1 MRRFLVVLNPKAGL
15 KKGVRQL
22 KKIQK
27 ILEKAGDVTLHETT
41 ARGDATAFVR
51 EHAAE
56 FDTVVS
62 IGGDGTLNEVIAGL
76 RQSGANTKLAHI
88 PAGST
93 NDFAA
98 SLYLPIIPKKAA
110 KNAVKGVVKPLDVGS
125 FNGRDFVYIA
135 SCGAFSKASYS
146 APQDVKNVIG
156 HLAYLIEGIKELSD
170 IHPVHLRVET
180 DGATYEDDYIFAA
193 FCNSTSCGGV
203 LKLARSRVDMN
214 DGLHEMLLVRMPKTM
229 TELGKFAEL
238 AKIADLGRAAFSL
251 AIQQYTDPLVTLCSA
266 AEFRITAPAD
276 NAWTLDGEYQEGAEN
291 ILIKNEH
298 DAIQILLP
306 KKEKKPKEPLFK
318 RLFGKK
324 K

>member
-1 MRRFLVVLNPKAGL
+1 MRRFLVILNPCAGL
-15 KKGVRQL
+15 KRGVRQQAR
-22 KKIQK
+22 IRK
-27 ILEKAGDVTLHETT
+27 ILEKAGDVTVHETT

-51 EHAAE
+51 AHAAE

-62 IGGDGTLNEVIAGL
+62 VGGDGTLNEVIAGI
-76 RQSGANTKLAHI
+76 RSSGAPVKLAHI

-93 NDFAA
+93 NDFAV
-98 SLYLPIIPKKAA
+98 SLSLPLLPKDAA
-110 KNAVKGVVKPLDVGS
+110 KNAVKGVARPLDVGT

-170 IHPVHLRVET
+170 LHPVHLKVET
-180 DGATYEDDYIFAA
+180 TGATYEDDYIFAA

-203 LKLARSRVDMN
+203 LKLSRSRVDMN

-251 AIQQYTDPLVTLCSA
+251 AIQHYTDPLVTLCSS
-266 AEFRITAPAD
+266 AEFHITAPAD
-276 NAWTLDGEYQEGAEN
+276 AAWTLDGEYQAGAEQ
-291 ILIKNEH
+291 IVIKNER
-298 DAIQILLP
+298 DALQVLLP
-306 KKEKKPKEPLFK
+306 KKEKKPKKK
-318 RLFGKK
+318 RLGK
-324 K
+324 

>member
-1 MRRFLVVLNPKAGL
+1 MRRFLVILNPRAGL
-15 KKGVRQL
+15 KRGVRQMNS
-22 KKIQK
+22 IRK

-41 ARGDATAFVR
+41 ARGDATAFVT
-51 EHAAE
+51 EHAAA

-62 IGGDGTLNEVIAGL
+62 IGGDGTLNEVIAGI
-76 RQSGANTKLAHI
+76 RASGADVKLAHI

-98 SLYLPIIPKKAA
+98 SLYLPIVPKAAA
-110 KNAVKGVVKPLDVGS
+110 KNAVKGVARPLDVGN
-125 FNGRDFVYIA
+125 FNGREFVYIA

-146 APQDVKNVIG
+146 APQEVKNVIG

-170 IHPVHLRVET
+170 LRPVHLKVET
-180 DGATYEDDYIFAA
+180 AGATYEDDYIFAA

-203 LKLARSRVDMN
+203 LKLARTRVDMN

-229 TELGKFAEL
+229 TELGAF
-238 AKIADLGRAAFSL
+238 ADLVKIMDLSRAAFSL

-266 AEFRITAPAD
+266 SEFRVTAPAD
-276 NAWTLDGEYQEGAEN
+276 NPWTLDGEYQEGAKQ
-291 ILIKNEH
+291 IVIKNEK

-306 KKEKKPKEPLFK
+306 KKEKKPKKPLFVK
-318 RLFGKK
+318 R
-324 K
+324 

>member
-1 MRRFLVVLNPKAGL
+1 MRRFLVILNPRAGL
-15 KKGVRQL
+15 KRGVRQQ
-22 KKIQK
+22 KSICK
-27 ILEKAGDVTLHETT
+27 ILQKAGDVTLHETT

-51 EHAAE
+51 DHAAE

-62 IGGDGTLNEVIAGL
+62 VGGDGTLNEVIAGI
-76 RQSGANTKLAHI
+76 RQSGAPVKLAHI

-98 SLYLPIIPKKAA
+98 SLSLPLLPKQAA
-110 KNAVKGVVKPLDVGS
+110 KNAVKGVVRPLDVGS

-146 APQDVKNVIG
+146 APQDMKNVIG

-170 IHPVHLRVET
+170 LHPVHLKVET
-180 DGATYEDDYIFAA
+180 AGATYEDDYIFAA

-203 LKLARSRVDMN
+203 LKLSRSRVDMN

-229 TELGKFAEL
+229 SELGKFAEL
-238 AKIADLGRAAFSL
+238 GKIADLGRAAFSL

-266 AEFRITAPAD
+266 AEFRVTAPAD
-276 NAWTLDGEYQEGAEN
+276 TAWTLDGEYQPGASD
-291 ILIKNEH
+291 IVVKNER

-306 KKEKKPKEPLFK
+306 KKEKKQKPPRKGLGK
-318 RLFGKK
+318 RKL
-324 K
+324 

>member
-1 MRRFLVVLNPKAGL
+1 MRRFLVVLNPRAGL
-15 KKGVRQL
+15 KKGVHQL
-22 KKIQK
+22 KKIKK
-27 ILEKAGDVTLHETT
+27 ILEKAGEVTIHETT
-41 ARGDATAFVR
+41 GRGDATAFVK
-51 EHAAE
+51 EHASAY
-56 FDTVVS
+56 DTVVS

-76 RQSGANTKLAHI
+76 RAADGNTTLAHI

-98 SLYLPIIPKKAA
+98 SLYLPIIPRLAA
-110 KNAVKGVVKPLDVGS
+110 KNAVKGVVRPLDVGS

-170 IHPVHLRVET
+170 LHPVHLKVET
-180 DGATYEDDYIFAA
+180 DGAIYEDDYIFAA

-214 DGLHEMLLVRMPKTM
+214 DGLHEMLLVRMPKTI

-276 NAWTLDGEYQEGAEN
+276 NAWTLDGEYQEGTEN
-291 ILIKNEH
+291 ILIKNER

-306 KKEKKPKEPLFK
+306 KKEKKPKKPLFE